1 MLCCSHP
8 VTDVWMLAMQ
18 AGGYY
23 LGMLAYFWVL
33 ATPAVGF
40 PLRCGSYISPLHA
53 CHACNPALCSTDV
66 YGYHP
71 ALDVM

>member
-40 PLRCGSYISPLHA
+40 LFGAAVI
-53 CHACNPALCSTDV
+53 
-66 YGYHP
+66 
-71 ALDVM
+71 

>member
-1 MLCCSHP
+1 MCA
-8 VTDVWMLAMQ
+8 TQ

-40 PLRCGSYISPLHA
+40 LFGAAAVLMPSMPVTRAPPLYDDKGPLRIETCAHLH
-53 CHACNPALCSTDV
+53 V
-66 YGYHP
+66 
-71 ALDVM
+71 